1 MKLSERINV
10 CRTDRLDEWSMD
22 EMAREAKQL
31 EDAVI
36 ALVNSCSNW
45 AMCVS
50 EDEEQIIGSLVASIH
65 SS

>member
-1 MKLSERINV
+1 MKLSERINT

-36 ALVNSCSNW
+36 ALVNGCSDW
-45 AMCVS
+45 AVRVS
-50 EDEEQIIGSLVASIH
+50 EDEEQNIGSLVASIH
-65 SS
+65 SI